1 MRITVNAA
9 MTVDGKIATVSGNSK
24 ISSKEDLVRVHKLR
38 SKSDA
43 IMVGI
48 STVLIDNPLL
58 TVRLTKY
65 KQKDPSRVI
74 IDSCG
79 RIPLDSKILK
89 TASRIETIIFVS
101 EGAQKQKIQSLKD
114 RGAKVIV
121 AGRKNVD
128 LIKALFYLKK
138 MGFKHILAE
147 GGGEL
152 NWSLLNLGVVDKL
165 IVTIAPIIVGGRTST
180 TLVEGCG
187 YGTISDGIKME
198 LNKVYRQSHGELVV
212 AYSLNRLDI

>member
-1 MRITVNAA
+1 MNAA
-9 MTVDGKIATVSGNSK
+9 MTVDGKIATVSGKSK

-58 TVRLTKY
+58 TVRLTKHRR
-65 KQKDPSRVI
+65 KDPSRVI
-74 IDSCG
+74 IDSYG
-79 RIPLDSKILK
+79 RIPLNSKILK
-89 TASRIETIIFVS
+89 TAFRIETIVFVS
-101 EGAQKQKIQSLKD
+101 EGAQKKRIQSLKD

-128 LIKALFYLKK
+128 LRKTLFYLKE

-152 NWSLLNLGVVDKL
+152 NWSLLNLGVVDQL
-165 IVTIAPIIVGGRTST
+165 IVTIAPVIVGGRTST
-180 TLVEGCG
+180 TLVEGSG
-187 YGTISDGIKME
+187 YGILSDGIKME
-198 LNKVYRQSHGELVV
+198 LNKVYRQNRGELVV
-212 AYSLNRLDI
+212 TYSLNSFEI